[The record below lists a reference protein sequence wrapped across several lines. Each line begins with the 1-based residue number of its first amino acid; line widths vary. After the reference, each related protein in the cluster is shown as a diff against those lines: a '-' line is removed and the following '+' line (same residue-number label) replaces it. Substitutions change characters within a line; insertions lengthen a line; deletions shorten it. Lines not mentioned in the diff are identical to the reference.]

1 MILGDSNTFIEKI
14 IIDSR
19 LSRSNTLFIP
29 IIGEKYDGH
38 IFMEEAYAK
47 GCRNFLC
54 DKNHSFLKKDINLIV
69 VDDTTEALC
78 NIAKGYKNRFNIPF
92 IAVTGS
98 VGKTSTKDIISSV
111 LSTEYDVLKTQ
122 GNLNNNIGLSKTL
135 LNLDNLNDIAV
146 LELGMD
152 KSLEIAYLS
161 NMINPNIA
169 VITNIGMSHIMNFKD
184 GQEGIYKAKMEIVDG
199 LKDNGLLIVNGD
211 DKFLGK
217 LESNN
222 SYKVIKCGFSSS
234 NDIYCKSYNIDKYGT
249 SFICVYKNKEYE
261 FSLNTIAKHN
271 ILNAMFGVV
280 IGLEYDIDYEQI
292 KKGLLNCKFSS
303 NRLDISI
310 TDKYIIIN
318 DTYNACYES
327 VISAFDVLNNF
338 EGRKVAILGD
348 ILELGDYSKE
358 IHQKIGKNIDC
369 DLLITIGNYSKY
381 IGEGA
386 VSNSFDLSKWYHFL
400 RKEDFY
406 NKVNELLFKGDIV
419 LAKASRAMKFDEI
432 VEFLKN

>member
-69 VDDTTEALC
+69 VDDTIEALC

-222 SYKVIKCGFSSS
+222 SYRVIKCGFSSN
-234 NDIYCKSYNIDKYGT
+234 NDIYCKNYNIDKYGT

-292 KKGLLNCKFSS
+292 KKGLLSCKFSN
-303 NRLDISI
+303 NRLDISV

-386 VSNSFDLSKWYHFL
+386 VSNNFDLSKWYHFL

-406 NKVNELLFKGDIV
+406 DKVNELLFKGDIV

>member
-184 GQEGIYKAKMEIVDG
+184 GQAGIYKAKMEIVDG

-222 SYKVIKCGFSSS
+222 SYKVIKCGFSSN

-292 KKGLLNCKFSS
+292 KKGLLSCKFSN
-303 NRLDISI
+303 NRLDISV

-386 VSNSFDLSKWYHFL
+386 VSNNFDLSKWYHFL

-406 NKVNELLFKGDIV
+406 DKVNELLFKGDIV

>member
-184 GQEGIYKAKMEIVDG
+184 GQAGIYKAKMEIVDG

-222 SYKVIKCGFSSS
+222 SYRVIKCGFSSN

-292 KKGLLNCKFSS
+292 KKGLLSCKFSN
-303 NRLDISI
+303 NRLDISV

-406 NKVNELLFKGDIV
+406 DKVNELLFKGDIV

>member
-69 VDDTTEALC
+69 VDDTIEALC

-184 GQEGIYKAKMEIVDG
+184 GQAGIYKAKMEIVDG

-222 SYKVIKCGFSSS
+222 SYKVIKCGFSSN

-292 KKGLLNCKFSS
+292 KKGLLSCKFSN
-303 NRLDISI
+303 NRLDISV

>member
-184 GQEGIYKAKMEIVDG
+184 GQAGIYKAKMEIVDG

-222 SYKVIKCGFSSS
+222 SYRVIKCGFYSN

-280 IGLEYDIDYEQI
+280 VGLEYDIDYEQI

-303 NRLDISI
+303 NRLDISV

-327 VISAFDVLNNF
+327 VISAFNVLNNF

-386 VSNSFDLSKWYHFL
+386 VSNNFDLSKWYHFL

-406 NKVNELLFKGDIV
+406 DKVNELLFKGDIV

>member
-184 GQEGIYKAKMEIVDG
+184 GQAGIYKAKMEIVDG

-222 SYKVIKCGFSSS
+222 SYKVIKCGFSSN

-249 SFICVYKNKEYE
+249 SFICVYENKEYE

-292 KKGLLNCKFSS
+292 KKGLLSCKFSN
-303 NRLDISI
+303 NRLDISV

-386 VSNSFDLSKWYHFL
+386 VSNNFDLSKWYHFL

-406 NKVNELLFKGDIV
+406 DKVNELLFKGDIV